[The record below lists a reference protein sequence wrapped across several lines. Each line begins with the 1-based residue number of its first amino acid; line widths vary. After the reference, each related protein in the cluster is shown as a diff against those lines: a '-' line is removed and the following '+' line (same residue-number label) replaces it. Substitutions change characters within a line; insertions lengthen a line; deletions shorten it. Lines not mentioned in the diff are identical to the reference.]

1 MNVRTPSQI
10 AIDIPHPVL
19 REQEAN
25 AK

>member
-1 MNVRTPSQI
+1 MNVRTAPQI

>member
-1 MNVRTPSQI
+1 MNVRTPPQI